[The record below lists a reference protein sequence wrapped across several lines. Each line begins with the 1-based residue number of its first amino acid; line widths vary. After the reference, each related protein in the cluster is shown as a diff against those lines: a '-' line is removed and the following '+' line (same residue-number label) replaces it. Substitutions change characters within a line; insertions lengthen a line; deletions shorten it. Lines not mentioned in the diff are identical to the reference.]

1 MATVCKNKGQG
12 VLFSQGG
19 RLPKTEVIVPV
30 ALSVVRMTVAD
41 PVSCSLERKKE
52 KEKEKLDFSH
62 KVLDSAVSNAT
73 AP

>member
-1 MATVCKNKGQG
+1 VAIVCKNKGQG
-12 VLFSQGG
+12 VLFNHGG

-30 ALSVVRMTVAD
+30 ALTVAD